1 MVLDA
6 LRGYVQLA
14 SGLTE
19 VTKQRA
25 QAAAKALLQQ
35 TGADTLTSGLTTKAS
50 DLADEIVATSKS
62 NRQLLQAI
70 VTNEV
75 EGAVAR
81 LGFVRSEEVAAL
93 TRRVQTLEGELAEAR
108 GTGTPAAPAAPAG
121 DDSRKPCRR
130 RSAAKKV
137 AGRRRRRRPRRRRLP
152 RRRRPRRR
160 LPPRR
165 SRPRSRP
172 PRRQLRRRRLDVTEH
187 PGEQFPPDVDP
198 DVEPGFDPY
207 PSEDTPETPD
217 YDAEPSPQNF
227 SHDQPHGEEAPSE
240 TYGGSAEQ
248 SHGEEPSGETYGGSA
263 SQRTAM

>member
-19 VTKQRA
+19 VTRQRA

-35 TGADTLTSGLTTKAS
+35 TGADTLTTGLTTKVS

-108 GTGTPAAPAAPAG
+108 GWFRAAAPRGGALSTSAAAT
-121 DDSRKPCRR
+121 
-130 RSAAKKV
+130 AAKK
-137 AGRRRRRRPRRRRLP
+137 APAKKAAAKKAARRRR
-152 RRRRPRRR
+152 
-160 LPPRR
+160 
-165 SRPRSRP
+165 
-172 PRRQLRRRRLDVTEH
+172 
-187 PGEQFPPDVDP
+187 
-198 DVEPGFDPY
+198 
-207 PSEDTPETPD
+207 
-217 YDAEPSPQNF
+217 A
-227 SHDQPHGEEAPSE
+227 
-240 TYGGSAEQ
+240 GGKKA
-248 SHGEEPSGETYGGSA
+248 
-263 SQRTAM
+263 TAKKAAAKKTAKKA